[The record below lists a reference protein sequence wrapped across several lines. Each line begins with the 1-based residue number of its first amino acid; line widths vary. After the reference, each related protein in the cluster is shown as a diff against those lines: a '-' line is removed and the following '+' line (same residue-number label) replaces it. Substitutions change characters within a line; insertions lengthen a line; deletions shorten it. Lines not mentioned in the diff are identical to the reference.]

1 MSVGG
6 QSSCEAP
13 AAFDVLALR
22 RALGMFLTGVTI
34 VTTVDATGAS
44 RGITANSFTSVSLDP
59 PMVLFCVD
67 RSAAS
72 CDAFTRSRGF
82 AVHILGHEQQELASR
97 FASRSAAKFDG
108 LRCREGAAGAPLL
121 PECAAWL
128 DCETE
133 QRIEVGDHIVIVG
146 RVRDFGVEAQRPLA
160 YLQGRFVPLAPE
172 QGLAADAEA
181 HGLTVGW
188 IADTADGRIVLERS
202 AGSDP
207 RWSVPLRRLG
217 SAPLDDDS
225 LARLAAE
232 HLGAPVELHFLY
244 SLYDLG
250 EPGNV
255 VMLYRVR
262 LTAPDLLE
270 PTADRRLLSIDDL
283 PWDDVSGEPMR
294 GILRRYVRER
304 AGGRF
309 GLYAGSSERGRIAA
323 IDDVA
328 LDRPAPAS
336 EEGARP

>member
-1 MSVGG
+1 M
-6 QSSCEAP
+6 
-13 AAFDVLALR
+13 AAEGPPVDARALR
-22 RALGMFLTGVTI
+22 QALGMFLTGVTI
-34 VTTVDATGAS
+34 VTTVDENGAS

-59 PMVLFCVD
+59 PMILFCVD
-67 RSAAS
+67 RAAAS
-72 CDAFTRSRGF
+72 CDAFTASRGF
-82 AVHILGHEQQELASR
+82 AVHILGHEQQELASL
-97 FASRSAAKFDG
+97 FATRSPAKFDG
-108 LRCREGAAGAPLL
+108 LECRTGAAGAPLL

-133 QRIEVGDHIVIVG
+133 QRLEVGDHVVIVG

-172 QGLAADAEA
+172 QGLAAEGAA

-188 IADTADGRIVLERS
+188 LADTADGRIVVEREDG
-202 AGSDP
+202 AGTP
-207 RWSVPLRRLG
+207 WTVPLRRLG
-217 SAPLDDDS
+217 SVPLDDDS

-244 SLYDLG
+244 SLYDVG
-250 EPGNV
+250 DPGHV

-262 LTAPDLLE
+262 LTAPELFE
-270 PTADRRLLSIDDL
+270 PAPEQRLLSIDAL
-283 PWDDVSGEPMR
+283 PWDEVAGEPMR

-309 GLYAGSSERGRIAA
+309 GLYAGSAERGRIAS

-328 LDRPAPAS
+328 LDRPAPTS

>member
-1 MSVGG
+1 MSSGG
-6 QSSCEAP
+6 QSFAQST
-13 AAFDVLALR
+13 DVLALR

-34 VTTVDATGAS
+34 VTTIDENGAS

-72 CDAFTRSRGF
+72 CDAFTGSRGF

-97 FASRSAAKFDG
+97 FASRSPTKFDG
-108 LRCREGAAGAPLL
+108 LQCASGAGGAPLL

-128 DCETE
+128 DCETD
-133 QRIEVGDHIVIVG
+133 QRIEVGDHVVIVG
-146 RVRDFGVEAQRPLA
+146 RVLDFGVEPQRPLA

-172 QGLAADAEA
+172 QGLATEA
-181 HGLTVGW
+181 HGVTVGW

-202 AGSDP
+202 GADEP
-207 RWSVPLRRLG
+207 WSVPLRRLG
-217 SAPLDDDS
+217 SVPLDDES
-225 LARLAAE
+225 LAQLAAE
-232 HLGAPVELHFLY
+232 HLATPVELHFLY
-244 SLYDLG
+244 SLYYQGD
-250 EPGNV
+250 PGHV

-262 LTAPDLLE
+262 LTQPGGLE
-270 PTADRRLLSIDDL
+270 PTSDRRLFSIDDL
-283 PWDDVSGEPMR
+283 PWDAVAGEPMR

-309 GLYAGSSERGRIAA
+309 GLYAGSAERGRIAS

-328 LDRPAPAS
+328 LDRPTGTT
-336 EEGARP
+336 EGGARP